1 VADATSSF
9 CTVLDGAKTG
19 KAILPER
26 YKQDRGSRQYGTQF
40 VPQWKMDPDRQT
52 QHYNLPRGDL
62 PPFVMDLLKEA
73 MEKAGDEQLRRI
85 ADHFATLPKVKDADL
100 VAPWERAET
109 RAQDM
114 LSRPEEH
121 IRAIG
126 QAQKDALEAIKTHVA
141 RVYDLSATIMKAT
154 PTGTTTTTTTTIT
167 TARVETRAGS
177 GTGAQRGRSRG
188 RQSISSNSK
197 GRKSHGG
204 VFTNRSIETRQ
215 DQLRRISRE
224 FVGGPL
230 AEETLVFSAEEVAR
244 LRASY
249 AYVYDWGRRPDGS
262 RFPWN
267 VAMRELGE
275 IKLRAR
281 KDFKPISQDF
291 YEKMSMR
298 KL

>member
-26 YKQDRGSRQYGTQF
+26 YKQDRESRQYGTQF
-40 VPQWKMDPDRQT
+40 LPRWKMDRDRQT
-52 QHYNLPRGDL
+52 QQYNLSRGDL
-62 PPFVMDLLKEA
+62 PPFVMDLLKET
-73 MEKAGDEQLRRI
+73 MEKAGHEQLRRI
-85 ADHFATLPKVKDADL
+85 ADHFATLPKVKDSDL
-100 VAPWERAET
+100 VAPWERAEA

-121 IRAIG
+121 IQAIG
-126 QAQKDALEAIKTHVA
+126 QAQKDALEAIKTHVEG
-141 RVYDLSATIMKAT
+141 VYDLYVTIMNAM
-154 PTGTTTTTTTTIT
+154 PMATTTTTIT
-167 TARVETRAGS
+167 TARVETRAS
-177 GTGAQRGRSRG
+177 SSTGAQRGRSRG
-188 RQSISSNSK
+188 RQSISNNGK
-197 GRKSHGG
+197 GRKDGG
-204 VFTNRSIETRQ
+204 AMFTNRSIETRQ
-215 DQLRRISRE
+215 DQLRWISRE
-224 FVGGPL
+224 FVGGPPT
-230 AEETLVFSAEEVAR
+230 ERTLVFSAEEVAR

-249 AYVYDWGRRPDGS
+249 AYVYDWGRKPGGS

>member
-1 VADATSSF
+1 VADVTSSF

-19 KAILPER
+19 KAILPEK
-26 YKQDRGSRQYGTQF
+26 YKQDRESRQYGTQF
-40 VPQWKMDPDRQT
+40 VPRWKVDPDRPT
-52 QHYNLPRGDL
+52 QHYNLSRGDL
-62 PPFVMDLLKEA
+62 PPFVMDLLKE
-73 MEKAGDEQLRRI
+73 MMQKAGDEQLRRI

-100 VAPWERAET
+100 VAPWERAEA

-114 LSRPEEH
+114 LSRSEEH
-121 IRAIG
+121 NQAIG
-126 QAQKDALEAIKTHVA
+126 QAQKDALEAIKTHVERA
-141 RVYDLSATIMKAT
+141 YDFSAAIIKAT
-154 PTGTTTTTTTTIT
+154 PTGTTTTTTTIT

-177 GTGAQRGRSRG
+177 STGAQRGRSRG
-188 RQSISSNSK
+188 RQSISSNGK
-197 GRKSHGG
+197 GRKDRAAM
-204 VFTNRSIETRQ
+204 FTNRSIETRQ

-224 FVGGPL
+224 FVGGPPT
-230 AEETLVFSAEEVAR
+230 EQTLVFSAEEVAR

-249 AYVYDWGRRPDGS
+249 AYVYDWGRKPYGS